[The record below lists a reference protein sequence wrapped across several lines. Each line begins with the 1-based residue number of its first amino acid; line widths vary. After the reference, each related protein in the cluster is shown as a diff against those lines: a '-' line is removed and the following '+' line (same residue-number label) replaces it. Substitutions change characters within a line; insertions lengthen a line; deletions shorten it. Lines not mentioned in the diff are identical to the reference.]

1 MMYVQNVWAFKLSML
16 TILHRLPNQP
26 WLAQTTPSRS
36 SLPCRLPYPQIW
48 CAWQPFAQRRNL
60 ADQGTN
66 SFLMNGTWTYAGYTY
81 VHDLTWEILEGLSF
95 VKWDGEEELDT
106 LSQ

>member
-1 MMYVQNVWAFKLSML
+1 MACPNDTLAFIPSVPPPVPTNLV
-16 TILHRLPNQP
+16 RLAAFRP
-26 WLAQTTPSRS
+26 TTESGGP
-36 SLPCRLPYPQIW
+36 
-48 CAWQPFAQRRNL
+48 RNKF
-60 ADQGTN
+60 
-66 SFLMNGTWTYAGYTY
+66 FLNGTWTYAGYTY